1 MRISDAVANYILALL
16 EEDDGCAE
24 IQRNEL
30 AGTLGCVPSQIN
42 YVLTSRFTP
51 EKGYLVE
58 SRRGGGGYIRITRIQ
73 MDRETGLMRMLH
85 SIGTALDGASARS
98 ILNHLSDQK
107 ILDEMVVRAMAAAI
121 SDQSFASVPQ
131 PQRDI
136 LRAAMMKNM
145 LITQM

>member
-1 MRISDAVANYILALL
+1 
-16 EEDDGCAE
+16 
-24 IQRNEL
+24 
-30 AGTLGCVPSQIN
+30 
-42 YVLTSRFTP
+42 
-51 EKGYLVE
+51 
-58 SRRGGGGYIRITRIQ
+58 
-73 MDRETGLMRMLH
+73 MRMIH
-85 SIGTALDGASARS
+85 SIGNTLDGATTRS

-131 PQRDI
+131 RERDV